1 MVLNKQFPKPVHF
14 PNINNT
20 TKKTKQTK
28 HHFFMHLFNLLIP
41 FYFYSSP
48 SNYFHLEKA
57 SQTEARLFSKYVKD
71 QCWKKVQFCLGW
83 FVY

>member
-1 MVLNKQFPKPVHF
+1 
-14 PNINNT
+14 
-20 TKKTKQTK
+20 
-28 HHFFMHLFNLLIP
+28 MHLFNLLIP